1 MEQQKAQEILQPIED
16 SHQYFRLHMGHE
28 LRSLEELD
36 DALAA
41 MPDEMFYHHVNNE
54 KNDFYEWVKWVI
66 QDEELAEQIRNIQRR
81 EDMMLV
87 VEQRIIWL
95 QKYVKR
101 DELLKL
107 FKSEWFYIE
116 LLFGLVVGVL
126 IGYVVSVLFL

>member
-1 MEQQKAQEILQPIED
+1 MDQQKAQEILQPIED
-16 SHQYFRLHMGHE
+16 NQQYFRLHMGHE
-28 LRSLEELD
+28 LKSLEELD

-41 MPDEMFYHHVNNE
+41 MPDELFYYHVNTE
-54 KNDFYEWVKWVI
+54 KNDFYEWIQWVI
-66 QDEELAEQIRNIQRR
+66 QDEELAQQIKNVRRR
-81 EDMMLV
+81 EDMMLL
-87 VEQRIIWL
+87 VEQRIAWL

-107 FKSEWFYIE
+107 FRSEWFYIE